1 MDDFVEELIDQLGSS
16 YDLVVAAA
24 KRARQLRDGAR
35 PLVDIDS
42 KNPLTIALQEI
53 AEGSIILK
61 PLEETEEEEAEDRPY
76 LNQSGDIEQIMK
88 QDEEDRNILCISL
101 RQCGDYPS
109 CPQITTITTRFWA
122 LSRELPIPK

>member
-42 KNPLTIALQEI
+42 NNPLTIALQEI
-53 AEGSIILK
+53 AEGKIILK
-61 PLEETEEEEAEDRPY
+61 PLEETEEEEAEDRSY
-76 LNQSGDIEQIMK
+76 LQQRGDIAEIMG
-88 QDEEDRNILCISL
+88 QDEEES
-101 RQCGDYPS
+101 
-109 CPQITTITTRFWA
+109 
-122 LSRELPIPK
+122 